1 MTWVKGKSYIVFIC
15 YHSLI
20 HVISR
25 YHAALH
31 ENLLFAV
38 RIIGQF
44 SETKS
49 NNFAQKYI
57 KNGKIQFYKIYKSI
71 WQGKVATQENI
82 QDSLS
87 LIQGLEEKLLEKLQ
101 IFTGNYSTVTTLSSV
116 IELFQSMN
124 HSYLNSALESY
135 NTFNTS
141 ILTDMNFMTLVTQ
154 IQGLLKD
161 IGKVSYEGK
170 TINSWVRKNVRTLLI
185 SVSEAAKQ
193 YATEADTYKKMVNNA
208 KRIVQG
214 LFMKAYQYLDNLENN
229 PFVTFLN
236 QLMSPMI
243 DNSVEELAK
252 VGAQQLNIYKA
263 MSKGYSPAYTLNFWG
278 MISNLQKAG
287 SSQKYVAS
295 LLNAVENYILQ
306 NMEETK
312 QNLVSVLCRLMRY
325 ICSTKYLSKSAILC
339 ISFL

>member
-38 RIIGQF
+38 RIVGQF

-161 IGKVSYEGK
+161 IGKVSYD
-170 TINSWVRKNVRTLLI
+170 T
-185 SVSEAAKQ
+185 VSRP
-193 YATEADTYKKMVNNA
+193 T
-208 KRIVQG
+208 
-214 LFMKAYQYLDNLENN
+214 
-229 PFVTFLN
+229 
-236 QLMSPMI
+236 
-243 DNSVEELAK
+243 
-252 VGAQQLNIYKA
+252 
-263 MSKGYSPAYTLNFWG
+263 
-278 MISNLQKAG
+278 
-287 SSQKYVAS
+287 
-295 LLNAVENYILQ
+295 
-306 NMEETK
+306 
-312 QNLVSVLCRLMRY
+312 
-325 ICSTKYLSKSAILC
+325 
-339 ISFL
+339 